1 MTMKLN
7 APVAL
12 AVAASIGVAAC
23 EPRDRGNS
31 AANNVVESAQ
41 ESASNQEAAA
51 VVTGG
56 VADPQAWVM
65 NKYVGDRKVAAQT
78 SVAADETAN
87 SQKPEYSPRLRA
99 LFAEEEKYARGEVGR
114 LGFDFTTGAQ
124 DDDISDVKVTWRDID
139 GAPRKAV
146 TANFVNMGKPVEV
159 VYYFEKIG
167 DAWFLDDVASPGYGG
182 ADGTPPW
189 TLSLVLKY
197 G

>member
-7 APVAL
+7 ARLAL
-12 AVAASIGVAAC
+12 AAAASIAVVACGTREGA
-23 EPRDRGNS
+23 NQ

-41 ESASNQEAAA
+41 ESASNQSATP

-56 VADPQAWVM
+56 IADPQAWVM
-65 NKYVGDRKVAAQT
+65 NKYVGG
-78 SVAADETAN
+78 ETAAAPASAAPADTPN

-99 LFAEEEKYARGEVGR
+99 LFAEEEKYAGGEVGR
-114 LGFDFTTGAQ
+114 LDFDLTTGAQ
-124 DDDISDVKVTWRDID
+124 DDDISDVKVARRDID
-139 GAPRKAV
+139 GAARRAV
-146 TANFVNMGKPVEV
+146 TATFVNTGKPVEV

-182 ADGTPPW
+182 AEGTPPW

>member
-1 MTMKLN
+1 MTRELG
-7 APVAL
+7 ARVAL

-23 EPRDRGNS
+23 ESRTNNH
-31 AANNVVESAQ
+31 AAAPNETESAGVR
-41 ESASNQEAAA
+41 ESNTAAVP

-56 VADPQAWVM
+56 IADPQAWVM
-65 NKYVGDRKVAAQT
+65 NKYVGDEQAAART
-78 SVAADETAN
+78 PAAADGAPN
-87 SQKPEYSPRLRA
+87 SQKAEFSPRLRA
-99 LFAEEEKYARGEVGR
+99 LFAEEEKYAGGEVGR
-114 LGFDFTTGAQ
+114 LDFDFATGAQ
-124 DDDISDVKVTWRDID
+124 DDDISDVKVARRDTD
-139 GAPRKAV
+139 GAARRAV
-146 TANFVNMGKPVEV
+146 TATFVNMGKPVEV